1 MLLNVL
7 LDLDETLISSVK
19 DVIPGTT
26 PSYIFQDNSWSVYTR
41 HHLQEFLTALFSRYN
56 VSIFTASGSSYCAEI
71 IENIIL
77 KDHPERKIDYIFHAY
92 HCEQSKTKYNVDKKI
107 KMLWED
113 YNIPY
118 MNASNTFLIDDR
130 FDLYE
135 DQPENVINILPFS
148 ADGSRGELTDI
159 DGELERVLGVLDTI
173 QMKYFFNTAYLD

>member
-7 LDLDETLISSVK
+7 LDLDETLISSVRN
-19 DVIPGTT
+19 VIPGAT
-26 PSYIFQDNSWSVYTR
+26 PGYTFQDKSWTVYTR
-41 HHLQEFLTALFSRYN
+41 HRLQEFLTALFARYN

-118 MNASNTFLIDDR
+118 MNTSNTFLIDDR
-130 FDLYE
+130 LDLYE

-148 ADGSRGELTDI
+148 ADGSRGGQGGLTDI
-159 DGELERVLGVLDTI
+159 DGELERVLGVLDNI
-173 QMKYFFNTAYLD
+173 QMKYFFNAI

>member
-19 DVIPGTT
+19 GMMPGTT
-26 PSYIFQDNSWSVYTR
+26 PGYTFQDNSWTVYSR
-41 HHLQEFLTALFSRYN
+41 HHLQEFLTALFARYN

-92 HCEQSKTKYNVDKKI
+92 HCEQSKTKYNIDKKI

-130 FDLYE
+130 LDLYE
-135 DQPENVINILPFS
+135 DQPENVINIIPFS
-148 ADGSRGELTDI
+148 ADGSRGPGRSPTESD
-159 DGELERVLGVLDTI
+159 DELERVLGVLEKI
-173 QMKYFFNTAYLD
+173 QMKYFFNSV